1 MIRAALFN
9 GRITKQYSSASYRV
23 TVFPRIFL
31 LPPPPVF
38 VRIHTCCPSLSDCC
52 LTTCRRQFLPFAS
65 VQCKLFQNKIQW
77 AYSFVLKRL
86 PFHNSEVR
94 PHNGIA
100 GTLWNQVA
108 LLS

>member
-23 TVFPRIFL
+23 TVFPRICL

-38 VRIHTCCPSLSDCC
+38 LRIHTCCPSLSDGF
-52 LTTCRRQFLPFAS
+52 LTTGQRQFLQFSS
-65 VQCKLFQNKIQW
+65 VQCQLFQDKIQW

-86 PFHNSEVR
+86 PFPNCAVCLHNAITC
-94 PHNGIA
+94 P
-100 GTLWNQVA
+100 LWTA
-108 LLS
+108 